1 MICEMGVRTVGKVI
15 DNVHVKIAADGEIL
29 VKVLT

>member
-1 MICEMGVRTVGKVI
+1 MRNGGRVVGKVI

-29 VKVLT
+29 VKVLM

>member
-1 MICEMGVRTVGKVI
+1 MGFRVGTGKVI
-15 DNVHVKIAADGEIL
+15 DNVHVKIAADGETF